1 MVHLTITCRERR
13 HRIIFSLRG
22 QPRSTTFIDDLQ
34 RAGAIIDIT
43 PEDMDGLSSL
53 KHIKDLIKKNRIDV
67 IHSHFSPLCHYVN
80 FTGWLLGVKGRFWTK
95 HSMSEIDTY
104 TFFKRR
110 FVVVKQKI
118 SSLLASNIIMVSDAI
133 KEDYVGLGVKPEK
146 ILTIP
151 LGIDIE
157 RYSKNEEARGR
168 LRGEFGIDD
177 KTVLIGTVS
186 RAEPVKGLRYLV
198 EAMPQVIR
206 RVPGVMVLVVGGGSQ
221 LDDLKKTAIELGIH
235 DHVIFEGIRED
246 IPEILSAIDI
256 FVLPSISEGMPLA
269 LLEAMAS
276 GKPVIGSK
284 VGGIPELIED
294 GLTGYLVPPGD
305 PNRLAGS
312 IVKLS
317 VDHELMRSMGREA
330 RRKVEEK
337 YNVKVQVERL
347 VNLYEKQLNND

>member
-1 MVHLTITCRERR
+1 
-13 HRIIFSLRG
+13 
-22 QPRSTTFIDDLQ
+22 
-34 RAGAIIDIT
+34 
-43 PEDMDGLSSL
+43 
-53 KHIKDLIKKNRIDV
+53 
-67 IHSHFSPLCHYVN
+67 
-80 FTGWLLGVKGRFWTK
+80 
-95 HSMSEIDTY
+95 MSEIDTY